1 MAYSWKQAQT
11 SHRELSAQVVAISEP
26 GSVRCGSE
34 AGSESLS
41 GTGIESSVVVCSI
54 VSSFDA
60 RNFYVNCRNVTG
72 RRVQSTAFTLERS
85 GVASQ
90 VTAASS

>member
-11 SHRELSAQVVAISEP
+11 SHRELPAQVVAISEP
-26 GSVRCGSE
+26 R
-34 AGSESLS
+34 
-41 GTGIESSVVVCSI
+41 SVVVCSI
-54 VSSFDA
+54 VPSFDT